1 METLIRFKSD
11 VFTAVAIVDANTPY
25 LIKPAVAAQSTGH
38 TRIFSGN
45 YIQESQGREEG
56 MVREDKPQNRWKYC
70 YH

>member
-25 LIKPAVAAQSTGH
+25 LIKPAVAVQSTGH

-45 YIQESQGREEG
+45 CIQESQGREEG